1 MHYIAVYVNVSG
13 GSRNFGKKKWMRT
26 KGNVLASRTL
36 SQMHTMN
43 YRVYAFYTGKGD
55 IPKKN
60 LRPIGGG
67 ATLRI
72 RHWSMPCILVVKKY
86 VETVNGK

>member
-1 MHYIAVYVNVSG
+1 
-13 GSRNFGKKKWMRT
+13 MRT

-67 ATLRI
+67 ATASPHPLRI
-72 RHWSMPCILVVKKY
+72 RHWSMPRILVVTKY